1 MLPTSTTPSP
11 QSDPDHRPYSMSQ
24 LRTFF
29 GEGCSYKYHLKYQRG
44 FKERLSSSALL
55 GTIAHKIVQHA
66 YSGIALPEAHHRV
79 WRALCGDIM
88 RELDAWYVL
97 DQQREASG
105 KARTKARLI
114 WEEEH
119 PQYAELAHAIDA
131 YQREFLS
138 EDYAW
143 AKRAHLADY
152 YRWSRQL
159 ATVPPER
166 LLLPNAQLVEGLSL
180 RDEEGRL
187 IERFRHGHDNSE
199 HYRLL
204 HGQVSGL
211 PVMGVPD
218 VFAVEQSGVAWVADY
233 KVMNRPMRAEALS
246 EDEQLALYVELLR
259 QHGYLAPGQ
268 QVWVGHIYLRDAI
281 TEPDGVLAVWT
292 RPSPHAL
299 PRLARHLAYMDR
311 HLAAHDLIAIRG
323 IATGAQAPCHSCG
336 LASVCPVAVPDDQ
349 AVVEAE
355 QEELE
360 ERYDGFN

>member
-1 MLPTSTTPSP
+1 MEAQNAVPSS
-11 QSDPDHRPYSMSQ
+11 QPDLDRRPYSMTQ

-29 GEGCSYKYHLKYQRG
+29 SDGCSFKYHLKYRQG

-55 GTIAHKIVQHA
+55 GSIAHKMIQHA
-66 YSGIALPEAHHRV
+66 YHGIALPEAHHRV
-79 WRALCGDIM
+79 WRALCSDIV
-88 RELDAWYVL
+88 RDLDAWYVL
-97 DQQREASG
+97 DREYQASG

-119 PQYAELAHAIDA
+119 PQYGELARAIDA

-138 EDYAW
+138 EDYTW
-143 AKRAHLADY
+143 AKRAHLAHY

-187 IERFRHGHDNSE
+187 IERFRDAHESE

-218 VFAVEQSGVAWVADY
+218 VFAVEPDGVAWVADY
-233 KVMNRPMRAEALS
+233 KVMNRPMEADALS

-268 QVWVGHIYLRDAI
+268 QVRVGHIYLRDKI
-281 TEPDGVLAVWT
+281 TEPDGVLPIWT
-292 RPSPHAL
+292 RPSRNVL

-311 HLAAHDLIAIRG
+311 HLAAHDIIAIRG

-336 LASVCPVAVPDDQ
+336 LAHACLSSLAGDQ
-349 AVVEAE
+349 AVVSTE
-355 QEELE
+355 QEENLE
-360 ERYDGFN
+360 EMYDFN